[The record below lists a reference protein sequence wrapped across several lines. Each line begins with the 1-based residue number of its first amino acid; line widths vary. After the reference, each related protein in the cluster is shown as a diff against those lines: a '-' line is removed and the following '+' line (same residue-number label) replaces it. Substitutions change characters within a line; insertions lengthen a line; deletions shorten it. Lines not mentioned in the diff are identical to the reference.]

1 LLLVSVYALHADRR
15 EVLVVWPVGA
25 GSQAQTV
32 AVLAERV
39 SARQAA
45 VLCAELTRLS
55 QALWDTYARP
65 ASAAEDELERAQREE
80 EREQFAYV
88 VDALREP
95 NQPDEYGL
103 MVVSASPVEEAAHRL
118 GRLLQFLADPVL
130 IDAVVDE
137 ARTEL
142 DAVVRAELG
151 DLSGRAIQ
159 AMTLDRLDVSPIQVA
174 AADDMMQADP
184 LDGGLLSA
192 PIDPAAACVAAAHW
206 LAAAAVVAAGA
217 AGNTPAGVF
226 VEADGIQ
233 AVSVP
238 VPTGV
243 VIEIEDDGRSPRQVV
258 LDLLRV
264 AVAAADGEVA
274 DLPGV
279 LAERARLVEMVQRLP
294 VEQREDILASEPVRT
309 TLLDPRRPA
318 RDLLEHLLD
327 GIASCQLLY
336 AEYAAEAHELD
347 TDESRPDAAGISATD
362 DPVNIG
368 DDPVGVADDPEAETE
383 RYEEIAAGFAEL
395 VRIRAAATRA
405 RLS

>member
-1 LLLVSVYALHADRR
+1 VSVYALHAESR
-15 EVLVVWPVGA
+15 EILVVWPA
-25 GSQAQTV
+25 STGSYAETV
-32 AVLAERV
+32 VTLAESV
-39 SARQAA
+39 SDRQAA
-45 VLCAELTRLS
+45 VLCAELSRLS

-65 ASAAEDELERAQREE
+65 ASAAEDEMEQAQREE
-80 EREQFAYV
+80 EREQFEYV

-95 NQPDEYGL
+95 NQPDEFGL
-103 MVVSASPVEEAAHRL
+103 MVVSGSPVEESAHRL
-118 GRLLQFLADPVL
+118 GRVLQFMADPML

-137 ARTEL
+137 ARAEL
-142 DAVVRAELG
+142 DAVARAELG

-184 LDGGLLSA
+184 LDAGLLSA

-206 LAAAAVVAAGA
+206 LGAAAVVAAAA

-243 VIEIEDDGRSPRQVV
+243 VTEIEDEGLSPRQVV

-274 DLPGV
+274 DLPAV

-294 VEQREDILASEPVRT
+294 VEQRDEILASEPVRT

-336 AEYAAEAHELD
+336 AEYAAEGGAAPKETD
-347 TDESRPDAAGISATD
+347 TDEPE
-362 DPVNIG
+362 
-368 DDPVGVADDPEAETE
+368 VADAETE
-383 RYEEIAAGFAEL
+383 RYEEIAAEFADL
-395 VRIRAAATRA
+395 VRVRAAATKA